1 MKAMKRILVALT
13 ALVLLVSLVSCGDK
27 SGAIKKAFEDDGWT
41 VKTVKA
47 DDAGVEVILSL
58 LLTDEQIEKADDY
71 EIILCNKNIVKN
83 AIVIKFP
90 SAGDVKTFLTV
101 EDSDGKANTEA
112 FENAKKN
119 GMINGNC
126 LLITA
131 DSDAKELFK

>member
-1 MKAMKRILVALT
+1 MDA
-13 ALVLLVSLVSCGDK
+13 SLIQQYIQS
-27 SGAIKKAFEDDGWT
+27 
-41 VKTVKA
+41 
-47 DDAGVEVILSL
+47 
-58 LLTDEQIEKADDY
+58 LTDEQIEKADDY